1 MAKAKTDLIKLVI
14 VESPAKARKIG
25 GYLGD
30 DYVVE
35 ASVGHIRD
43 LPQRAAD
50 IPKEFKKTA
59 WAKEGVDIENDF
71 APLYV
76 INPDK
81 KAKVAE
87 LKALMKN
94 AEELIL
100 ATDEDREGEAIAW
113 HLVEVLEPKI
123 PIKRMVFNEIT
134 KEAIVAAVENT
145 RDLDYNLIDAQE
157 TRRVL
162 DRLFGYRLSPVLWKK
177 VMPRISAGRV
187 QSVATRLIV
196 EKERERMAF
205 ISSGW
210 WDLAAVTALG
220 FNARL
225 LEVDGKKVA
234 STSDFGADGAV
245 KEKSL
250 SNILLLDETSARAL
264 VDGLKTSDLT
274 VKSMDESPRTER
286 PKPPFTTSTLQQDAG
301 SRLGWGAQI
310 TMRVAQ
316 RLYENGY
323 ITYMRTDSVNL
334 SAQAITAARNA
345 AKSLYGADHIPD
357 APRVYQGKTKNAQE
371 AHEAIRPAGESF
383 KTPGEL
389 APELSRDE
397 FALYDLIWKRTVA
410 SQMADAKKMQMR
422 VDFDADINSSASQ
435 NWKKAIFR
443 ANGSVIIFP
452 GFLAAY
458 DEIVTE
464 DGKDE
469 NKDEEATNK
478 RLPAMTLGQAV
489 KVNEYTCEGHET
501 KPPARYTEPT
511 LVKKLEEL
519 GIGRPSTFASIIQ
532 TIQDRGYVYKRGRA
546 LVPTFLA
553 FSVTGLL
560 ETHFT
565 KLVDYEFTASME
577 EDLDKIASGEA
588 GRVDWLRDFFYG
600 VDGQPGLNELSAD
613 LGVIDA
619 RATNTMNLSPE
630 IEIRVG
636 RYGAYL
642 QENLPG
648 EERKLANIPEELAPD
663 ELTLAKAI
671 ELLAAPSGERELGID
686 PATNLPII
694 AKSGR
699 FGPYITE
706 VLPEVPVELT
716 ASGKKKKKKADA
728 PKAKTAS
735 LLSTMTLDTVTYE
748 DALRLLSLPRT
759 LGTNS
764 AGDEITVQN
773 GRYGPYLKAGADSR
787 TLPSEDHLFTMTLE
801 EALEIY
807 SKPKERRRGVA
818 KPPLKELGLDPETQ
832 RPLII
837 KDGRFGMYVSDGE
850 TNATL
855 RRGDTLEAMT
865 IERGLELLA
874 GRRAWEAENGPS
886 PKKSRKKAAAKDKSI
901 KPGATAPT
909 LTKNTVKKAGAK
921 KAAKKAASG
930 KAKEKAE

>member
-1 MAKAKTDLIKLVI
+1 MAKDLIKLVI

-25 GYLGD
+25 DYLGD
-30 DYVVE
+30 GYIVE

-50 IPKEFKKTA
+50 IPKEVKKLA
-59 WAKEGVDIENDF
+59 WSKEGVDIENDF

-87 LKALMKN
+87 LKELMKG
-94 AEELIL
+94 ADELLL

-134 KEAIVAAVENT
+134 KEAIQAAVVNT

-162 DRLFGYRLSPVLWKK
+162 DRLYGYRLSPVLWKK

-187 QSVATRLIV
+187 QSVATKLIV

-205 ISSGW
+205 ISSSW
-210 WDLAAVTALG
+210 WDLNATCELG
-220 FNARL
+220 FTARL
-225 LEVDGKKVA
+225 LSVEGKKVA

-250 SNILLLDETSARAL
+250 ENILLLDESSARAL
-264 VDGLKTSDLT
+264 VDSLKSTPLT
-274 VKSMDESPRTER
+274 VKSMEESPRTER
-286 PKPPFTTSTLQQDAG
+286 PKPPFTTSTMQQDAG

-323 ITYMRTDSVNL
+323 ITYMRTDSINL
-334 SAQAITAARNA
+334 SAQAINAARA
-345 AKSLYGADHIPD
+345 SAKALYGADHVAD
-357 APRVYQGKTKNAQE
+357 VPRVYQGKSKNAQE
-371 AHEAIRPAGESF
+371 AHEAIRPAGDTF

-422 VDFDADINSSASQ
+422 VDFDATTSD
-435 NWKKAIFR
+435 KKATIFR
-443 ANGSVIIFP
+443 ANGSVITFP

-458 DEIVTE
+458 DDIV
-464 DGKDE
+464 DE
-469 NKDEEATNK
+469 NAKVDEEASDK
-478 RLPAMTLGQAV
+478 RLPAMTVGQSI
-489 KVNEYTCEGHET
+489 KVSEYNCEGHDT

-565 KLVDYEFTASME
+565 KLVDYDFTASME
-577 EDLDKIASGEA
+577 EDLDKIAAGEA
-588 GRVDWLRDFFYG
+588 GRVDWLRDFYYG
-600 VDGQPGLNELSAD
+600 HDGQPGLNELALD
-613 LGVIDA
+613 LGGIDA
-619 RATNTMNLSPE
+619 RATNTMNLSDT

-642 QENLPG
+642 QENIPDQD
-648 EERKLANIPEELAPD
+648 RKLANIPEELAPD

-671 ELLAAPSGERELGID
+671 ELLAAPSGERELGTD
-686 PATNLPII
+686 PQTGLEVI

-706 VLPEVPVELT
+706 VFPEEPVELDDK
-716 ASGKKKKKKADA
+716 GEPKKKRKKKDA
-728 PKAKTAS
+728 PKPKTAS
-735 LLSTMTLDTVTYE
+735 LLSTMTLDTITID
-748 DALRLLSLPRT
+748 DALKLLSLPRI

-764 AGDEITVQN
+764 AGEDITIQN

-787 TLPSEDHLFTMTLE
+787 TLTSEEQLFSLSLD

-818 KPPLKELGLDPETQ
+818 KPPLKELGKDPATEKEV
-832 RPLII
+832 IV
-837 KDGRFGMYVSDGE
+837 KDGRFGMYVTDGE

-855 RRGDTLEAMT
+855 RRGDTLEALT
-865 IERGLELLA
+865 IERALELLA

-886 PKKSRKKAAAKDKSI
+886 PKKSRKKAAKVKAGDS
-901 KPGATAPT
+901 APT
-909 LTKNTVKKAGAK
+909 LTKNTIKKAATKK
-921 KAAKKAASG
+921 KAAKKASG
-930 KAKEKAE
+930 KAAKKAE

>member
-1 MAKAKTDLIKLVI
+1 
-14 VESPAKARKIG
+14 
-25 GYLGD
+25 
-30 DYVVE
+30 
-35 ASVGHIRD
+35 
-43 LPQRAAD
+43 
-50 IPKEFKKTA
+50 
-59 WAKEGVDIENDF
+59 
-71 APLYV
+71 
-76 INPDK
+76 
-81 KAKVAE
+81 
-87 LKALMKN
+87 
-94 AEELIL
+94 
-100 ATDEDREGEAIAW
+100 
-113 HLVEVLEPKI
+113 
-123 PIKRMVFNEIT
+123 
-134 KEAIVAAVENT
+134 
-145 RDLDYNLIDAQE
+145 
-157 TRRVL
+157 
-162 DRLFGYRLSPVLWKK
+162 
-177 VMPRISAGRV
+177 MPRISAGRV

-205 ISSGW
+205 ISSAW
-210 WDLAAVTALG
+210 WDLNAKTDLG
-220 FNARL
+220 FTARL
-225 LEVDGKKVA
+225 LSVDGKKVA

-250 SNILLLDETSARAL
+250 KDILLLDETQARAL
-264 VDGLKTSDLT
+264 TESLKNTPLT
-274 VKSMDESPRTER
+274 VKSMEESPRTER
-286 PKPPFTTSTLQQDAG
+286 PKPPFTTSTMQQDAG

-310 TMRVAQ
+310 TMRIAQ

-323 ITYMRTDSVNL
+323 ITYMRTDSINL
-334 SAQAITAARNA
+334 SEQALKAARA
-345 AKSLYGADHIPD
+345 AATSLYGKDHVYET
-357 APRVYQGKTKNAQE
+357 ARVYQGKSKNAQE
-371 AHEAIRPAGESF
+371 AHEAIRPAGDDF

-422 VDFDADINSSASQ
+422 VDFDAQTAD
-435 NWKKAIFR
+435 KKETIFR
-443 ANGSVIIFP
+443 ANGSVITFP

-458 DEIVTE
+458 DDIAT
-464 DGKDE
+464 DE
-469 NKDEEATNK
+469 NKDEESEDR
-478 RLPAMTLGQAV
+478 RLPAMTIGQAV
-489 KVNEYTCEGHET
+489 KVDDYTCEGHET

-532 TIQDRGYVYKRGRA
+532 TIQDRGYVSKRGRA

-565 KLVDYEFTASME
+565 KLVDYDFTASME

-588 GRVDWLRDFFYG
+588 GRVDWLRDFYYG
-600 VDGQPGLNELSAD
+600 VDGQPGLNELSLD

-619 RATNTMNLSPE
+619 RATNTMNLSDT

-642 QENLPG
+642 QENIEG
-648 EERKLANIPEELAPD
+648 QDRKLANIPEGLAPD

-671 ELLAAPSGERELGID
+671 ELLAAPSGERELGTD
-686 PATNLPII
+686 PNTGLEVV

-706 VLPEVPVELT
+706 IFPEEPVELNDK
-716 ASGKKKKKKADA
+716 GEPKKKRKKKDA
-728 PKAKTAS
+728 PKPKTAS
-735 LLSTMTLDTVTYE
+735 LLSTMNLDTITLD
-748 DALRLLSLPRT
+748 DALQLLSLPRV

-787 TLPSEDHLFTMTLE
+787 TLTSEDQLFSINLD

-818 KPPLKELGLDPETQ
+818 KPPLKELGVDPGSEKQ
-832 RPLII
+832 VII
-837 KDGRFGMYVSDGE
+837 KDGRFGMYVTDGE

-865 IERGLELLA
+865 LERGLELLA

-886 PKKSRKKAAAKDKSI
+886 PKKSRKKAAKV
-901 KPGATAPT
+901 KPGDTAPT
-909 LTKNTVKKAGAK
+909 LTKNTVKKAATKK
-921 KAAKKAASG
+921 KAAKKASG
-930 KAKEKAE
+930 KAKKSSE

>member
-1 MAKAKTDLIKLVI
+1 MPNKKDTVDLKKLVI

-25 GYLGD
+25 SYLGD
-30 DYVVE
+30 EYIVE

-50 IPKEFKKTA
+50 IPKDVKKLA
-59 WAKEGVDIENDF
+59 WSKEGVDIENDF

-87 LKALMKN
+87 LKELMKG
-94 AEELIL
+94 ADEILL

-113 HLVEVLEPKI
+113 HLVEVLQPKI

-134 KEAIVAAVENT
+134 EEAIKAAVENT

-162 DRLFGYRLSPVLWKK
+162 DRLYGYRLSPVLWKK

-187 QSVATRLIV
+187 QSVATKLIV

-205 ISSGW
+205 ISSSW
-210 WDLAAVTALG
+210 WDLNAKTDLG
-220 FNARL
+220 FTARL
-225 LEVDGKKVA
+225 LSVDGKKVA
-234 STSDFGADGAV
+234 ATSDFGADGAV

-250 SNILLLDETSARAL
+250 KNILLLDETQATAL
-264 VDGLKTSDLT
+264 TNSLKGTPLT
-274 VKSMDESPRTER
+274 VKSMEESPRTER
-286 PKPPFTTSTLQQDAG
+286 PKAPFTTSTLQQDAG

-310 TMRVAQ
+310 TMRIAQ

-323 ITYMRTDSVNL
+323 ITYMRTDSINL
-334 SAQAITAARNA
+334 SEQAIKAARA
-345 AKSLYGADHIPD
+345 AASALYGKDHVYET
-357 APRVYQGKTKNAQE
+357 ARVYQGKSKNAQE
-371 AHEAIRPAGESF
+371 AHEAIRPAGDTF

-422 VDFDADINSSASQ
+422 VDFDAKTSDG
-435 NWKKAIFR
+435 KETIFR
-443 ANGSVIIFP
+443 ANGSVITFA

-458 DEIVTE
+458 DDVAT
-464 DGKDE
+464 DE
-469 NKDEEATNK
+469 NKDEESEDR
-478 RLPAMTLGQAV
+478 RLPAMSIGQAV
-489 KVNEYTCEGHET
+489 KVDEYTCEGHDT

-565 KLVDYEFTASME
+565 KLVDYDFTASME

-588 GRVDWLRDFFYG
+588 GRVDWLRDFYYG
-600 VDGQPGLNELSAD
+600 VGGQPGLNELALD

-619 RATNTMNLSPE
+619 RATNTMNLSDT

-642 QENLPG
+642 QENLPD
-648 EERKLANIPEELAPD
+648 EDRKLANIPENLAPD

-671 ELLAAPSGERELGID
+671 ELLAAPSGERELGVD
-686 PATNLPII
+686 PKTNFEVV

-706 VLPEVPVELT
+706 IFPEEPVELNDK
-716 ASGKKKKKKADA
+716 GEPKKKRKKKDA
-728 PKAKTAS
+728 PKPKTAS
-735 LLSTMTLDTVTYE
+735 LLSTMNLDTITLD
-748 DALRLLSLPRT
+748 DALQLLSLPRV
-759 LGTNS
+759 LGKNS

-787 TLPSEDHLFTMTLE
+787 TLTSEEQLFSINLD

-818 KPPLKELGLDPETQ
+818 KPPLKELGVDPGSEKQ
-832 RPLII
+832 VII
-837 KDGRFGMYVSDGE
+837 KDGRFGMYVTDGE

-865 IERGLELLA
+865 LERGLELLA

-886 PKKSRKKAAAKDKSI
+886 PKKSRKKAAKV
-901 KPGATAPT
+901 KPGETAPT
-909 LTKNTVKKAGAK
+909 LTKNTVKKAATK
-921 KAAKKAASG
+921 KRAAKKATG
-930 KAKEKAE
+930 KAKK

>member
-1 MAKAKTDLIKLVI
+1 MAKELIKLVI

-50 IPKEFKKTA
+50 IPKEYKKIA

-87 LKALMKN
+87 LKELMKN

-113 HLVEVLEPKI
+113 HLVEVLQPKI

-134 KEAIVAAVENT
+134 KEAIQDAVANT
-145 RDLDYNLIDAQE
+145 RDLDYHLIDAQE

-205 ISSGW
+205 ISSAW
-210 WDLAAVTALG
+210 WDLTAKCELG

-225 LEVDGKKVA
+225 LSVDDKRVA
-234 STSDFGADGAV
+234 ATADFGADGAV

-250 SNILLLDETSARAL
+250 ANILLLDESSAKAL
-264 VDGLKTSDLT
+264 VESLKNTPLT

-301 SRLGWGAQI
+301 GRLGWGAQI

-323 ITYMRTDSVNL
+323 ITYMRTDSINL
-334 SAQAITAARNA
+334 SAQAVNAARAA
-345 AKSLYGADHIPD
+345 AKALYGADHVAD
-357 APRVYQGKTKNAQE
+357 APRVYHGKSKNAQE
-371 AHEAIRPAGESF
+371 AHEAIRPAGDVF

-422 VDFDADINSSASQ
+422 VDFDAQTSGG
-435 NWKKAIFR
+435 KATIFR
-443 ANGSVIIFP
+443 ANGSVITFP

-458 DEIVTE
+458 DDTT
-464 DGKDE
+464 DDKS
-469 NKDEEATNK
+469 DEESEDK
-478 RLPAMTLGQAV
+478 RLPAMSLGQAV
-489 KVNEYTCEGHET
+489 KVSEYNCEGHET

-577 EDLDKIASGEA
+577 EDLDKIAAGEA

-619 RATNTMNLSPE
+619 RATNTMNLSDT

-642 QENLPG
+642 QQNLPDQD
-648 EERKLANIPEELAPD
+648 RKLANIPETLAPD
-663 ELTLAKAI
+663 ELTLALAI

-686 PATNLPII
+686 PATSLPII

-706 VLPEVPVELT
+706 VFPEVVLAE
-716 ASGKKKKKKADA
+716 GEKKKKKKADD
-728 PKAKTAS
+728 PKPKTAS

-748 DALRLLSLPRT
+748 DALRLLSLPRV

-764 AGDEITVQN
+764 SGEDITVQN
-773 GRYGPYLKAGADSR
+773 GRYGPYLKAGVDSR
-787 TLPSEDHLFTMTLE
+787 TLTSEDQLFSLTLD

-818 KPPLKELGLDPETQ
+818 KPPLKELGLDPTTQ
-832 RPLII
+832 KPLIV

-855 RRGDTLEAMT
+855 RRGDTVEALT
-865 IERGLELLA
+865 LERGLELLA
-874 GRRAWEAENGPS
+874 GRRAWEAENGGAS
-886 PKKSRKKAAAKDKSI
+886 RPKKSSRKKAAAGADKPAKKSSRA
-901 KPGATAPT
+901 KKSAPT
-909 LTKNTVKKAGAK
+909 LTKNVVSGAGAKAKAK
-921 KAAKKAASG
+921 KAATG
-930 KAKEKAE
+930 KAKPKSED